1 MENGTVKWFDLRKN
15 YGFIERE
22 TGSDV
27 FVHRSDVN
35 EDRIITEGDR
45 VTFEVEDSPRGL
57 RAINVTVEGA

>member
-1 MENGTVKWFDLRKN
+1 MEHGTVKWFNLRKS

-27 FVHRSDVN
+27 FVHRSDINGVALLA
-35 EDRIITEGDR
+35 EGDS

-57 RAINVTVEGA
+57 RATNVTVEEA